1 MTVSLSDEEVG
12 CQILGVFARYK
23 IPAGGTLR
31 RNNFIEVR
39 DAHFQRGLNKAVE
52 KNWVK
57 VKERDRYT
65 YVLTETGFMTGRAL
79 MLRS

>member
-1 MTVSLSDEEVG
+1 MTQSLSDEEVG

-23 IPAGGTLR
+23 VPPGGMLR
-31 RNNFIEVR
+31 RNSFIEVR
-39 DAHFQRGLNKAVE
+39 DAHFQRGLSKAVE

-65 YVLTETGFMTGRAL
+65 YVLTETGFMAGRAL
-79 MLRS
+79 ALSS